1 MGFVQNDD
9 GKWVKKGVVIARNE
23 FSREPHLSQHKDSI
37 AEIKAE
43 QRKLSKNMEKIA
55 TSMKLGFEDIKK
67 LHVVH
72 TTRFGA
78 LDKEIRGLKHQV
90 NNSIHVTRNVFPYS
104 VDEFAS
110 TSTELQAS
118 VKSSA
123 EDVVKATEVHMEVDR
138 NLRPHGMKWTY

>member
-1 MGFVQNDD
+1 M
-9 GKWVKKGVVIARNE
+9 
-23 FSREPHLSQHKDSI
+23 
-37 AEIKAE
+37 
-43 QRKLSKNMEKIA
+43 SKNMKDIA

-72 TTRFGA
+72 TKHFGA

-90 NNSIHVTRNVFPYS
+90 NSSIHVTRNVFPHS

-138 NLRPHGMKWTY
+138 NLRPHVMKWTYWFPRLGWAS